1 MREKGEVGEH
11 CASPGKMAS
20 PDPEATGEAAWP
32 RPLDDPAAS
41 ERQKRWLCARTTTSA
56 FLRRLSAGLLPPLRA
71 GVLVPRHS
79 LWGVLE
85 GVEAKF
91 HLLQARPIRNSK
103 QKVTTGSKT

>member
-1 MREKGEVGEH
+1 MH

-20 PDPEATGEAAWP
+20 PDTEATGEVAWP
-32 RPLDDPAAS
+32 PWPLDDLAAS
-41 ERQKRWLCARTTTSA
+41 ERQKCWLCARTTIST
-56 FLRRLSAGLLPPLRA
+56 FLRRLSTGLLPPLHA

-91 HLLQARPIRNSK
+91 HLLQARPIKKGK
-103 QKVTTGSKT
+103 QKVMTASKT